1 MNSEIRQDRLTKR
14 KDEILAEA
22 TQLFAGHGYARAK
35 VDDLAL
41 RLGVGK
47 GTIYRYFPTKEALFL
62 AAVDNAMEGLH
73 QAMVDA
79 TQGIE
84 DPFRKIE
91 AAIQAYLAFFDA
103 NLHLIEIFVHERAE
117 FRDRNTP
124 TYLVYRDK
132 HITNLER
139 LLAELKDQGLVMNVD
154 VKTTAGIL
162 GDTIYG
168 TVHTH
173 FLRGGRSS
181 LRKLAPLIANVFFEG
196 ILTPAGKAARNRKG

>member
-1 MNSEIRQDRLTKR
+1 MNTEMRQDRLAKR

-22 TQLFAGHGYARAK
+22 TQLFAAHGYARAK
-35 VDDLAL
+35 VDDIAR

-62 AAVDNAMEGLH
+62 ATVDNAMESLH
-73 QAMVDA
+73 QAIVSA
-79 TQGIE
+79 TDGIE
-84 DPFRKIE
+84 DPFRRIE
-91 AAIQAYLAFFDA
+91 AAVDAYLSFFDA

-139 LLAELKDQGLVMNVD
+139 VLADMKEQGMVTDID
-154 VKTTAGIL
+154 VKTTASIL

-173 FLRGGRSS
+173 FLRGGRTN
-181 LRKLAPLIANVFFEG
+181 LRKLAPQIANVFFEG
-196 ILTPAGKAARNRKG
+196 ILTTAGKAARDRKG